1 MALATKPR
9 WDKYDGYVGNYRGP
23 LAADVVLATQANKVL
38 AVGVNSSGAVTVGA
52 GQTGING
59 VIIIPVGIDM
69 YGNLLDG
76 GTNTEA
82 GDLCD
87 VGKHGEITNFAPYQP
102 SGSAPT
108 AAAGTNYYGH
118 ADGAV
123 LPSTGPGAVYVGH
136 TVEADRLVVDVSSN
150 GPAAVISDSVPVGLA
165 AVGGV
170 TQAVLTWTPVRD
182 ATGYKVSQSVDDGST
197 WTSAGTPTANTL
209 TVTGLSAGDVLFK
222 VVSTVATVDS
232 ADSAVVTATVT
243 AS

>member
-23 LAADVVLATQANKVL
+23 LAADLVLATQANKVL

-59 VIIIPVGIDM
+59 VIIVPVGIDM

-76 GTNTEA
+76 GVNTEA

-87 VGKHGEITNFAPYQP
+87 VGKHGEITNFAPYLPGGTAP
-102 SGSAPT
+102 S

-118 ADGAV
+118 PDGAV

-136 TVEADRLVVDVSSN
+136 TVEADRLIVDVSTT
-150 GPAAVISDSVPVGLA
+150 GPEGAIPDTVPVGLA
-165 AVGGV
+165 AVGG
-170 TQAVLTWTPVRD
+170 TEQAVLTWTPVRD
-182 ATGYKVSQSVDDGST
+182 ATGYKVSQSVDDGSS
-197 WTSAGTPTANTL
+197 WTSAGTPTEPTL
-209 TVTGLSAGDVLFK
+209 TVTGLSAGTVLFK
-222 VVSTVATVDS
+222 VVATVATVDS
-232 ADSAVVTATVT
+232 ADSAIVSATV
-243 AS
+243 S

>member
-23 LAADVVLATQANKVL
+23 LAADIVLATQANKVL

-102 SGSAPT
+102 SGSAPA

-136 TVEADRLVVDVSSN
+136 TVEADRLIVDVSTT
-150 GPAAVISDSVPVGLA
+150 GPAAVIANTVPVGLA

-170 TQAVLTWTPVRD
+170 TEAVLSWTPVRG
-182 ATGYKVSQSVDDGST
+182 ATGYKVQKSTDGTTFSA
-197 WTSAGTPTANTL
+197 AGTPTAATI
-209 TVTGLSAGDVLFK
+209 TVTGLSAGTVYFK
-222 VVSTVATVDS
+222 VLATVATVDS
-232 ADSAVVTATVT
+232 AYSAAVTATVT